1 MLISYPLRNY
11 RLDQSAENTD
21 RTKDNGMETDIQ
33 NVTDSAQ
40 NDGLHQIKKE
50 RIWELDAFRGIAIIG
65 VVIVHLIF
73 DLTYFLNMNV
83 KTPAWFD
90 FIQENGGVLF
100 IILSGICVT
109 LGHSFLKRGLIVL
122 GAGLVITWVTY
133 VMYLTGISG
142 KDIIIYWGILHLL
155 GFCMILYG
163 IIKKIPV
170 YVLPVIAVI
179 LIVTG
184 YIVTK
189 KAYDL
194 NGFAKILAVF
204 GFVPYGFMTG
214 DYFPVLPHLGWFIT
228 GVFLG
233 KTLYR
238 KQVSL
243 MPKVPSKAL
252 PIRIL
257 SFIGRHSLIIY
268 LVHQPVISGIVAIVA
283 AIKK

>member
-1 MLISYPLRNY
+1 MKGKTNGSKKNGKRMKTISHS
-11 RLDQSAENTD
+11 DVAD
-21 RTKDNGMETDIQ
+21 TKPDEFVQ
-33 NVTDSAQ
+33 V
-40 NDGLHQIKKE
+40 KKE

-73 DLTYFLNMNV
+73 DLTYFLDMNV

-109 LGHSFLKRGLIVL
+109 LGHSFLKRGFIVL

-133 VMYLTGISG
+133 VMYLTGLAG
-142 KDIIIYWGILHLL
+142 KDIVIYWGILHLL

-163 IIKKIPV
+163 LIKKLPL
-170 YVLPVIAVI
+170 YVLPAVAVL
-179 LIVTG
+179 LIVSG
-184 YIVTK
+184 YIITK

-194 NGFAKILAVF
+194 NGFARILAIF
-204 GFVPYGFMTG
+204 GFVPYGFVTG

-233 KTLYR
+233 RTLYR

-243 MPKVPSKAL
+243 LPKVPYKAL
-252 PIRIL
+252 PVRIL

-268 LVHQPVISGIVAIVA
+268 LLHQPVISGIVAIA
-283 AIKK
+283 ASLKH